1 MGEIKQMNVAE
12 KLQVVQSRLRAPKT
26 EYNAFGKY
34 KYRNTESILKAVKPL
49 LKEVN
54 AVITLEDEVV
64 FVEGRHY
71 MKTTASFID
80 VETREVISTTA
91 SAREEEVKKGMSSD
105 QISGAC
111 SSYSRKYSLN
121 GLFLIDDNKDADV
134 LNDGVPPKPK
144 APPKP
149 KSSKARD
156 EALKYIKENGLAL
169 ADIAKEFGWVKNTT
183 DEVFISTLEAL
194 KARA

>member
-1 MGEIKQMNVAE
+1 MGEIKKLNVAE
-12 KLQVVQSRLRAPKT
+12 KLLVVQSRLRAPKT
-26 EYNAFGKY
+26 EYNSFGKY

-54 AVITLEDEVV
+54 ALITLEDEVV
-64 FVEGRHY
+64 FIEGRHY
-71 MKTTASFID
+71 MKTKASFID
-80 VETREVISTTA
+80 VETLETISTTA

-121 GLFLIDDNKDADV
+121 GLLLIDDNKDADV
-134 LNDGVPPKPK
+134 LNDGIPPKPK
-144 APPKP
+144 AQPKA
-149 KSSKARD
+149 KSSVARD
-156 EALKYIKENGLAL
+156 EVLKYIKDNSLVM
-169 ADIAKEFGWVKNTT
+169 ADIAKEFKLSHNTT
-183 DEVFISTLEAL
+183 DETYVSTLEAL